1 MSEWV
6 NVRKRERRS
15 LFKPYA
21 KMFVEITSAVGTN
34 TERDEVY
41 VLCVRASM
49 RTRESDWNEHKEA
62 NAPGRV

>member
-1 MSEWV
+1 MGECEKEREKKLIQTLCK
-6 NVRKRERRS
+6 NVRGNN
-15 LFKPYA
+15 
-21 KMFVEITSAVGTN
+21 TAVGTN